1 MSYFLD
7 KHYKSYNMKTK
18 IILSSVILVLAAQI
32 NAQNIDFEVL
42 AKESVKTEVYE
53 PIPPVVTPGETPCEA
68 PSDAM
73 VLFDGDNLDAWMSSD
88 DPSRPAEWKVENGIM
103 TVDKA
108 VGGITTRE
116 KFIDYQLHL
125 EYRIPENITG
135 EGQARGNS
143 GVFLAYLGKKD
154 GVFEIGYEIQILD
167 NYHNSTY
174 VNGQVGSVYKQVI
187 PLANACKKP
196 GEWQYYDIIWKTP
209 RFNVDGTL
217 SSPAYVTVIQNGVL
231 VQNHSE
237 LEGQTVWVGEPV
249 YTKHGAAPIHLQAH
263 GDPSE
268 PISYRNIWLRPL

>member
-32 NAQNIDFEVL
+32 NAQNIDFELL

>member
-1 MSYFLD
+1 L
-7 KHYKSYNMKTK
+7 KSYEMKTK
-18 IILSSVILVLAAQI
+18 IILSSVLLAFAVLI
-32 NAQNIDFEVL
+32 NAQDVDFEAL
-42 AKESVKTEVYE
+42 AKESAKTEVYE

-73 VLFDGDNLDAWMSSD
+73 VLFNGDNLDAWISSD
-88 DPSRPAEWKVENGIM
+88 DPSKPARWKVENGIM

-108 VGGITTRE
+108 VGGLTTRE

-187 PLANACKKP
+187 PLANASKKP
-196 GEWQYYDIIWKTP
+196 GEWQFYDIIWKAP
-209 RFNVDGTL
+209 RFNMDGTL
-217 SSPAYVTVIQNGVL
+217 SSPAYVTVIHNEVL
-231 VQNHSE
+231 VQNHAE
-237 LEGQTVWVGEPV
+237 VKGQTVWVGEPV